1 MLERLKEIIVSSQE
15 MPLSAGIPRRL
26 NTPVVGGKAS
36 VYIGVRRSG
45 KSTYMFQAMRALLDS
60 GVSPRNIL
68 YVNFFDDRL
77 RDVVRGG
84 PSPVLDAFY
93 GLYPELQGTETC
105 HFFFDEIQDTP
116 GWEAFVDRVMR
127 TEKCQVHITGSSAA
141 MLSREIA
148 TQMRGRS
155 LSWEVFPFS
164 FREYL
169 DFRGIDGAGP
179 FSTRGRLTVQKA
191 FDDFMVCGG
200 FPEVLGLD
208 PFLMTKIH
216 QEYFASILHRDIIER
231 HDLAHPRMLSDLARR
246 LVDNVGSMYSQNSL
260 TGYLKSL
267 GHKAYKSIVADYL
280 AWLEDTY
287 FTYSVAIHDASLSRV
302 NANPRKLYAVDHAL
316 VRSVGSGLLVN
327 KGHLLENMV
336 FISLRRLWPQISYY
350 RSRTG
355 RETDFLVTRHGQS
368 PLLVQVCETMADPAT
383 RHREMSALAD
393 AMAETGIRE
402 ATVVTSGEDNEVR
415 LAEGVVHI
423 VPAWRWLLD
432 LPDYPVTP
440 G

>member
-1 MLERLKEIIVSSQE
+1 
-15 MPLSAGIPRRL
+15 
-26 NTPVVGGKAS
+26 
-36 VYIGVRRSG
+36 
-45 KSTYMFQAMRALLDS
+45 
-60 GVSPRNIL
+60 
-68 YVNFFDDRL
+68 
-77 RDVVRGG
+77 
-84 PSPVLDAFY
+84 
-93 GLYPELQGTETC
+93 
-105 HFFFDEIQDTP
+105 
-116 GWEAFVDRVMR
+116 
-127 TEKCQVHITGSSAA
+127 
-141 MLSREIA
+141 
-148 TQMRGRS
+148 
-155 LSWEVFPFS
+155 
-164 FREYL
+164 
-169 DFRGIDGAGP
+169 
-179 FSTRGRLTVQKA
+179 
-191 FDDFMVCGG
+191 
-200 FPEVLGLD
+200 
-208 PFLMTKIH
+208 
-216 QEYFASILHRDIIER
+216 
-231 HDLAHPRMLSDLARR
+231 
-246 LVDNVGSMYSQNSL
+246 MYSQNSL

-402 ATVVTSGEDNEVR
+402 ATVVTAGEDNEFR